1 MRSRFGSA
9 VSVVAISGLLVGLG
23 AGQALAAEG
32 GTSRPVQGQGVVTT
46 TLNLCAAPLSGTIE
60 GPLTSSHLG
69 LAATALD
76 FTITPLSPTTA
87 IQTGSGTL
95 TAANGDVLFVDFTG
109 VITGTSPTTNESTS
123 LFTIT
128 GGTGRFEDA
137 TGTFTAV
144 AIGGV
149 VSTSGCTQTLRHTV
163 TSNGA
168 ISY

>member
-1 MRSRFGSA
+1 MRFRFRS
-9 VSVVAISGLLVGLG
+9 VISVTVVAGALLGLA
-23 AGQALAAEG
+23 AGQAFAAEG
-32 GTSRPVQGQGVVTT
+32 DTSRPVQGQGVVTT
-46 TLNLCAAPLSGTIE
+46 TLNLCAAPLSGTID

-69 LAATALD
+69 LAATALN
-76 FTITPLSPTTA
+76 FTITPTSPTTA
-87 IQTGSGTL
+87 VQTGSGTL

-123 LFTIT
+123 VFTVT